1 MILRQEHPMKRLS
14 LSICAVLLHCTLLPF
29 CVQFRAQAQ
38 QPNPV
43 AGTGRPAAPSARA
56 GQPVVNVMNYGAVGD
71 GVADDTA
78 AITNAMNFCTAK
90 AGLANGCTLYF
101 PAGVYITT
109 GLTLQSFVHMK
120 GDGWGTSVIQLK
132 PQTAADVLTVPV
144 STFNFSIYGLTLDGN
159 SRNRGT
165 GNCLSF
171 APTPVS
177 PAEWNTANK
186 QAASINA
193 QKWGHVEEVMFS
205 NCSADGVHID
215 VYNYALF
222 FSNFYAFNNGV
233 YGVYTQGANSGFT
246 NFLIERSGVAGIH
259 IANAN
264 NRFTSGEVIWN
275 GARRLRGSRGVNG
288 ANGANGLLANGEA
301 AVYVSGGRN
310 IITAVEAEDNY
321 GSGFFDNGSD
331 DEFIGCVSDSNGY
344 ARSNPDASSRAASGF
359 LIGGKGGVYI
369 GDKVTSYR
377 GRLAD
382 GNYTTEWPYTMTDP
396 TQSRI
401 DISYDSTNQPPPT
414 IAPDAVLAIG
424 APGSQEAS
432 PGAGHATCIKSS
444 GPPVTI
450 GFCSTAIDSTGS
462 CTCN

>member
-1 MILRQEHPMKRLS
+1 MKSPS
-14 LSICAVLLHCTLLPF
+14 LSICASLLLCALLPF
-29 CVQFRAQAQ
+29 CIQAQ
-38 QPNPV
+38 SSN
-43 AGTGRPAAPSARA
+43 AGGGSEASA
-56 GQPVVNVMNYGAVGD
+56 GQSATAATAGQFVVNVRSYGAVGD
-71 GVADDTA
+71 GAADDTA
-78 AITNAMNFCTAK
+78 AITSAMNFCTAK
-90 AGLANGCTLYF
+90 AGVANGCTLYF
-101 PAGVYITT
+101 PAGVYSTT

-132 PQTAADVLTVPV
+132 PHTAADVLTVPA

-159 SRNRGT
+159 SPNRGS

-177 PAEWNTANK
+177 PTEWNTANK
-186 QAASINA
+186 QTASINA

-233 YGVYTQGANSGFT
+233 YGVYTQGTNSGFT
-246 NFLIERSGVAGIH
+246 NFLIERNGVAGIH

-275 GARRLRGSRGVNG
+275 GARRLRGSRG

-321 GSGFFDNGSD
+321 GSGFFDSGSD

-344 ARSNPDASSRAASGF
+344 ARGNADASSRTASGF
-359 LIGGKGGVYI
+359 LISGRGGVYI

-377 GRLAD
+377 GRLP
-382 GNYTTEWPYTMTDP
+382 GGSYTTEWPYTMTDAN
-396 TQSRI
+396 QSRV

-414 IAPDAVLAIG
+414 IAPEAVLAIG
-424 APGSQEAS
+424 ASASGAPEAS
-432 PGAGHATCIKSS
+432 PAAGHASCIKSP
-444 GPPVTI
+444 GPPVVI

-462 CTCN
+462 CACN